1 MTILKDI
8 LPFFEQLAGQSA
20 NEIGED
26 YLNIEVFESGLGI
39 GYSQFNEILLLLG
52 FDRISPFFFQYLSE
66 GNWFEDIATP
76 IRSIPQLKEGVERF
90 SKLALLS
97 YGNLKY
103 AYKTFA
109 SEPYILEEKIRN
121 ILPLDI
127 SEFESRNQPLIKI
140 DYISPDKTYY
150 LGYIVESEINA
161 RLEKDPDDLVA
172 QAEIIER
179 KKYVE
184 VGKKNQ
190 VAYLT
195 SDHLDV
201 YVATSMRLRHEYL
214 SISKVINEIFS
225 SEDLL
230 RLNLRW
236 FDPTQAYCKERID
249 KGLSEALMLKRAF
262 CTLYLAQESET
273 LGKDSE
279 LASTLAQGKPVIAYV
294 PIGDNEFVNK
304 LLENLN
310 LFSNKTEKELILE
323 QLQIYAPNLAWKE
336 EKVRNWLNNIDEAD
350 VLDMKEYLYSLV
362 ASFYEK
368 KASILKDDHPLGIQV
383 NLISGVANGVLV
395 ARTIEQCQKL
405 IYNIVLNNLDFN
417 VVRSSGK
424 HPDENIYLKEKITDS
439 IFRLK
444 TSDQLLSNSFWNF
457 YINEQ

>member
-190 VAYLT
+190 VAYLA
-195 SDHLDV
+195 SDHL
-201 YVATSMRLRHEYL
+201 Y
-214 SISKVINEIFS
+214 
-225 SEDLL
+225 
-230 RLNLRW
+230 
-236 FDPTQAYCKERID
+236 
-249 KGLSEALMLKRAF
+249 
-262 CTLYLAQESET
+262 
-273 LGKDSE
+273 
-279 LASTLAQGKPVIAYV
+279 
-294 PIGDNEFVNK
+294 
-304 LLENLN
+304 
-310 LFSNKTEKELILE
+310 
-323 QLQIYAPNLAWKE
+323 
-336 EKVRNWLNNIDEAD
+336 
-350 VLDMKEYLYSLV
+350 
-362 ASFYEK
+362 
-368 KASILKDDHPLGIQV
+368 
-383 NLISGVANGVLV
+383 
-395 ARTIEQCQKL
+395 
-405 IYNIVLNNLDFN
+405 
-417 VVRSSGK
+417 
-424 HPDENIYLKEKITDS
+424 
-439 IFRLK
+439 
-444 TSDQLLSNSFWNF
+444 
-457 YINEQ
+457 